1 MTWLVTGGAGFIG
14 GHVTHALLRE
24 GKDVVVLDD
33 LSTGHRSSLAS
44 GAEFREGSLLERH
57 VVDDAMSVRGLEG
70 VVHIAGYKFA
80 GESVERPLHTYE
92 QNVVGMWNL
101 LDSMR
106 SHAVRNII
114 FSSSAA
120 VYGDVDVGVIDEHQP
135 TNPKSPYSESKLVGE
150 WMLRDLALSDGF
162 RHTSLRY
169 FNVVGS
175 REGGIGDQSPHS
187 FLSLV
192 FGAITRGARP
202 QIFGDDYSTDDGTCV
217 RDYIPVGE
225 LADCHVAAAHLL
237 SSGQPLETAYN
248 IGTGTGHS
256 VAAVM
261 GAVQRVTG
269 IAFEPEILP
278 RREGD
283 PAMVVASGE
292 LAKRDL
298 GWSPSGDLENM
309 IRSAWDDY
317 RSRGES

>member
-1 MTWLVTGGAGFIG
+1 
-14 GHVTHALLRE
+14 
-24 GKDVVVLDD
+24 
-33 LSTGHRSSLAS
+33 
-44 GAEFREGSLLERH
+44 
-57 VVDDAMSVRGLEG
+57 
-70 VVHIAGYKFA
+70 
-80 GESVERPLHTYE
+80 
-92 QNVVGMWNL
+92 
-101 LDSMR
+101 
-106 SHAVRNII
+106 
-114 FSSSAA
+114 
-120 VYGDVDVGVIDEHQP
+120 VGVIDEHQP
-135 TNPKSPYSESKLVGE
+135 TNPKSPYGESKLVGE

-187 FLSLV
+187 LLSLV

-261 GAVQRVTG
+261 AAVQRVTG

-298 GWSPSGDLENM
+298 GWSPSRDLENM